1 LLGRRRAREIAL
13 KVLFQVDL
21 VNAEP
26 FTVLEY
32 LLAEYPLSDEMAA
45 FSRILIRGTL
55 EHQAEIDN
63 YIKRYSV
70 EWNLSRMAGVDRN
83 VLRMGIFEIL
93 YHKTPVNVAINEAIE
108 LARTYSHE
116 DAPRFINGILGRIAR
131 EIAEEPGDN
140 S

>member
-1 LLGRRRAREIAL
+1 LGRRRAREIAL

>member
-1 LLGRRRAREIAL
+1 MGRRRAREVAL

-21 VNAEP
+21 VNADP
-26 FTVLEY
+26 FTVFDY
-32 LLAEYPLSDEMAA
+32 LLAENPLSDEMAA
-45 FSRILIRGTL
+45 FSRSLIKGTL
-55 EHQAEIDN
+55 EHQTEIDD
-63 YIKRYSV
+63 YIKRCSV

-83 VLRMGIFEIL
+83 ILRMGIYEIL
-93 YHKTPVNVAINEAIE
+93 YQKTPINVAINEAIE

-131 EIAEEPGDN
+131 EISEEPGND

>member
-1 LLGRRRAREIAL
+1 MGRRRAREIAL

>member
-1 LLGRRRAREIAL
+1 MGRRRAREIAL

-26 FTVLEY
+26 FTVLDY

-45 FSRILIRGTL
+45 FSRSLIKGTL
-55 EHQAEIDN
+55 EHQTEIDN
-63 YIKRYSV
+63 YIKRCSV
-70 EWNLSRMAGVDRN
+70 EWDLSRMAGVDRN
-83 VLRMGIFEIL
+83 ILRMGIFEIL
-93 YHKTPVNVAINEAIE
+93 YYKTPVNVAINEAIE

-131 EIAEEPGDN
+131 EISEDPGKD

>member
-1 LLGRRRAREIAL
+1 M
-13 KVLFQVDL
+13 
-21 VNAEP
+21 
-26 FTVLEY
+26 
-32 LLAEYPLSDEMAA
+32 SDEMAA